1 MLSYLNNN
9 TSNEK
14 NYIYKKTNIEY
25 IKLIIHIILLGISK
39 TLLDMPT

>member
-9 TSNEK
+9 TCNEK

-25 IKLIIHIILLGISK
+25 ILLGISK